1 MKVFDDEWAKAF
13 CAAVNSNKDYAEA
26 GATWE
31 GDFIFVV
38 KPSGGLDAEK
48 KLFVGLLHGKCTGA
62 RALDPGDDQ
71 KAEFI
76 VSGIYDNWVKVLKK
90 ELDPIQGMMAGKLK
104 LTGNMAK
111 VMRAVKAAQ
120 ELVNSTAMVEGV
132 EFY

>member
-31 GDFIFVV
+31 GDFIFVI
-38 KPSGGLDAEK
+38 KPSGGLDAEI
-48 KLFVGLLHGKCTGA
+48 KLFVGLFHGKCTGS
-62 RALDPGDDQ
+62 RTLDAGDDP

-76 VSGIYDNWVKVLKK
+76 VAGIYDNWVKVLKK
-90 ELDPIQGMMAGKLK
+90 EIDPIQGMMAGKLK

-111 VMRAVKAAQ
+111 IMRAVKAAQ